1 MFCMKCGTEV
11 IEGAKFCP
19 KCGAAIQ
26 QPQPQSAPSAGE
38 ETVTEQPKDAP
49 APDQTPP
56 TVSSQSGGGPTGIE
70 NAVQKNAKYYL
81 AEFQK
86 IDRGGKPKFN
96 WAAFFLGPFFCLYRK
111 CAEILKGYFLIPYI
125 LIIASVLIMAI
136 GIGGFFLGLM
146 SVGGILSFAG
156 GPWVFI
162 NSIRLGRNFNRL
174 YYQHIKSV
182 AEQGKE
188 KQFGTSIGAAIIGA
202 VILIA
207 ALTLPSSIATSVLLS
222 SGGDTG
228 EAAGSPLSTVQNGYL
243 GEYTDMTVKELLDGY
258 YSNFYGEGIWD
269 SGVTDSGKDIVQV
282 EYSSESLGTA
292 TIQFSMLD
300 EECFKITAFED
311 PLEDV
316 ETASDLLAALNKFY
330 VVSYELQYSQEELAE
345 KEKELW
351 AYLDTVSASSARYGA
366 ASDYTGD
373 RAELY
378 RLFGDSQL
386 DMSVVEL
393 LEAYGF
399 TSSIAG
405 EETPNEASL
414 PSNPYEF
421 TDEQIASLEWV
432 SVDSLASYMM
442 PDYDGRWI
450 LLTDVYID
458 TYGYD
463 GTDHTLITAIGINSN
478 YLNITCY
485 DTDTYH
491 AMNILTE
498 ANMIGRCVFH
508 EDGKY
513 YEVVDAILYGQS
525 ASEVIGSSAA
535 STPYEAGQEA
545 AWNVYANALQGTE
558 GYAVAI
564 LYNSD
569 DPDATARA
577 EGFYDEA
584 VSQVGYM
591 PWDTYTYTSN
601 TMTDF
606 TVQLYQ
612 CQEAGVEAIY
622 LPVTNQDEFYNLLG
636 MLITQCDA
644 MGFYPTFYDSDG
656 LRIELTIEDVYDYL
670 GLGV

>member
-26 QPQPQSAPSAGE
+26 QPQPQSTPSAGE

-56 TVSSQSGGGPTGIE
+56 TVSSQSGGGPTRIE

-156 GPWVFI
+156 GLWVFI

-330 VVSYELQYSQEELAE
+330 VVSYDKDIA
-345 KEKELW
+345 
-351 AYLDTVSASSARYGA
+351 
-366 ASDYTGD
+366 
-373 RAELY
+373 
-378 RLFGDSQL
+378 
-386 DMSVVEL
+386 L
-393 LEAYGF
+393 L
-399 TSSIAG
+399 
-405 EETPNEASL
+405 
-414 PSNPYEF
+414 
-421 TDEQIASLEWV
+421 
-432 SVDSLASYMM
+432 
-442 PDYDGRWI
+442 
-450 LLTDVYID
+450 
-458 TYGYD
+458 
-463 GTDHTLITAIGINSN
+463 
-478 YLNITCY
+478 
-485 DTDTYH
+485 
-491 AMNILTE
+491 ILT
-498 ANMIGRCVFH
+498 
-508 EDGKY
+508 
-513 YEVVDAILYGQS
+513 
-525 ASEVIGSSAA
+525 
-535 STPYEAGQEA
+535 
-545 AWNVYANALQGTE
+545 
-558 GYAVAI
+558 
-564 LYNSD
+564 
-569 DPDATARA
+569 
-577 EGFYDEA
+577 
-584 VSQVGYM
+584 
-591 PWDTYTYTSN
+591 
-601 TMTDF
+601 
-606 TVQLYQ
+606 
-612 CQEAGVEAIY
+612 
-622 LPVTNQDEFYNLLG
+622 
-636 MLITQCDA
+636 
-644 MGFYPTFYDSDG
+644 
-656 LRIELTIEDVYDYL
+656 
-670 GLGV
+670 